1 MSGGNLHAAYQ
12 KLDAAAR
19 HVIQICA
26 LSHAA
31 MDRKDIAALSSRSG
45 WKDRNGKGLTQ
56 AATGQ
61 IIEKLTRQSLL
72 VRTALQ
78 QYCGGE

>member
-1 MSGGNLHAAYQ
+1 MSGGSLHAAYQ

-26 LSHAA
+26 LSHGA
-31 MDRKDIAALSSRSG
+31 MSRKDIAALSNKSG

-61 IIEKLTRQSLL
+61 IIEKLTAPEPAGAI
-72 VRTALQ
+72 VLQ
-78 QYCGGE
+78 